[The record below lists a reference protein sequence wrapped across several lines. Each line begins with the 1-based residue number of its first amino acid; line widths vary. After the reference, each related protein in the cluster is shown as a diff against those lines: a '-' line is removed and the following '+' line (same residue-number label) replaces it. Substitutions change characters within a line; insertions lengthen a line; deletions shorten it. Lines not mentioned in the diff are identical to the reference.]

1 MTSAIDRV
9 RGIAGL
15 ISLVWRAARLPVPEL
30 RTLEERLANLPLDD
44 APVSAPVDI
53 RWDEHAIPFVTAESL
68 PDLAVGLG
76 VVHAHLRLG
85 QMEMLRRVAQGRIS
99 EMIGTFGLEFDIAL
113 RTIDI
118 CRTVPEIIAMLPD
131 ASRIWAES
139 FLAGINH
146 MIARAPAPPPEC
158 QMLDFSREPWTLQDL
173 FSLARLAS
181 VDITW
186 TPALK
191 LLKLRETMGL
201 ASWAT
206 LWPELLRAGAPNP
219 DGMTAALARG
229 SNSAAVSGTR
239 TASGAAIIASDPHV
253 GLQLPSLWL
262 ACGMSAP
269 GMKAAGLMI
278 PGLPYVA
285 IGRNEK
291 IAWGAT
297 NLHAASSVFIDLSAE
312 TDPQITERSVDIAV
326 RGVGVRHA
334 KLRESCFGPVISD
347 VKRFGLQQP
356 TALGWVGHQPSDE
369 LTAMLTMNRADD
381 FAAFQHA
388 LRGFAVQGYSF
399 TYADA
404 TGRVGI
410 LRAGHVPARPGTPTD
425 ILEPASVLN
434 DLTSLAEA
442 TGLFDPREGFVVS
455 ANEDPQTAVQAGF
468 FFAPSDRALRQAAL
482 LNRTGIERA
491 DLEALQRD
499 VTSSSARHL
508 RDALARRATELGLTL
523 PQAVLDW
530 NGCYDEPSV
539 GALAYEVLVAETA
552 DKVVG
557 KAMLASARAVWT
569 SRAFVASALL
579 GAPDATL
586 RHALSH
592 GAKRAAQAIA
602 KGKCWGDAHVLHLA
616 HPLTRLP
623 IWGRKFGVHI
633 FGVPGS
639 NDTLYKTGHGPARC
653 GRRQG
658 GHRVTY
664 GSSAR
669 HLADFVDPDANFVII
684 LGGQDGWIGSV
695 NATDQIPLWREGRYL
710 HLPLTSASVAARF
723 GRLTQLTP
731 PP

>member
-1 MTSAIDRV
+1 MTSVIDRV
-9 RGIAGL
+9 RGIAEL
-15 ISLVWRAARLPVPEL
+15 IDLVWRAARLPVPES
-30 RTLEERLANLPLDD
+30 RTLDERLTNLPLDGS
-44 APVSAPVDI
+44 PVTAAVDI

-85 QMEMLRRVAQGRIS
+85 QMEMLRRLAQGRIS
-99 EMIGTFGLEFDIAL
+99 EMIGTLGLEIDVAL
-113 RTIDI
+113 RTMDI
-118 CRTVPEIIAMLPD
+118 CRAVPEIIAMLPD
-131 ASRIWAES
+131 ASRLWAES

-146 MIARAPAPPPEC
+146 VIARAPATPPEC
-158 QMLDFSREPWTLQDL
+158 QILSFNREPWNLQDL
-173 FSLARLAS
+173 FSLARLSS

-191 LLKLRETMGL
+191 LLKLRERM
-201 ASWAT
+201 APVSWAL
-206 LWPELLRAGAPNP
+206 LWPELLRTGAPNP
-219 DGMTAALARG
+219 DGITAAIARG
-229 SNSAAVSGTR
+229 SNSAAIGGTR

-269 GMKAAGLMI
+269 GMNAAGLMI

-285 IGRNEK
+285 IGRNAK

-312 TDPQITERSVDIAV
+312 RDPQITERTVDIAV
-326 RGVGVRHA
+326 RGVGMRPA
-334 KLRESCFGPVISD
+334 KVRESRFGPVISD
-347 VKRFGLQQP
+347 VKHFGLERP

-381 FAAFQHA
+381 FAAFQTA

-410 LRAGHVPARPGTPTD
+410 LRAGHVPVRPGTPAD
-425 ILEPASVLN
+425 LLEPASVLN
-434 DLTSLAEA
+434 DIASLAEA
-442 TGLFDPREGFVVS
+442 TGVFDPPQGFVVS
-455 ANEDPQTAVQAGF
+455 ANEDPQTAVRAGF
-468 FFAPSDRALRQAAL
+468 FFAPPDRALRQAAL
-482 LNRTGIERA
+482 LDRTGIERA
-491 DLEALQRD
+491 DLEVLQRD
-499 VTSSSARHL
+499 VTSSTACQL
-508 RDALARRATELGLTL
+508 RDALARRAIELGVTL

-530 NGCYDEPSV
+530 NGCYDEESA
-539 GALAYEVLVAETA
+539 GALAYEVLLAETA
-552 DKVVG
+552 DRVIG
-557 KAMLASARAVWT
+557 KAVLASLLAVWT
-569 SRAFVASALL
+569 SRALVASALL
-579 GAPDATL
+579 DAPDALL

-592 GAKRAAQAIA
+592 GAKHAALAIS
-602 KGKCWGDAHVLHLA
+602 KGKCWGNAHLLHLA
-616 HPLTRLP
+616 HPLARLP
-623 IWGRKFGVHI
+623 ICGRKFGVLI

-639 NDTLYKTGHGPARC
+639 NDTLYKTGHGPARR

-658 GHRVTY
+658 SHRVTY

-684 LGGQDGWIGSV
+684 MGGQDGWIGSV

-710 HLPLTSASVAARF
+710 RLPLTSASVAASF

>member
-1 MTSAIDRV
+1 MTSGIDRV

-15 ISLVWRAARLPVPEL
+15 IGLVWRAARLPAPES
-30 RTLEERLANLPLDD
+30 RTLDERLTNLPLADT
-44 APVSAPVDI
+44 PVSAPVDI

-113 RTIDI
+113 RTMDI
-118 CRTVPEIIAMLPD
+118 CRAVPEIIAMLPD

-146 MIARAPAPPPEC
+146 VISRAPAPPPEC
-158 QMLDFSREPWTLQDL
+158 QMLGLAREPWSLPDL

-181 VDITW
+181 ADITW
-186 TPALK
+186 MPTLK
-191 LLKLRETMGL
+191 LLRLRETMGL
-201 ASWAT
+201 ASWAS
-206 LWPELLRAGAPNP
+206 LWPELLRTGVPNP
-219 DGMTAALARG
+219 DGITAALARG
-229 SNSAAVSGTR
+229 SNSAAVGGTR

-297 NLHAASSVFIDLSAE
+297 NLHAASSVFIDLTAE

-326 RGVGVRHA
+326 RGIGMRRA
-334 KLRESCFGPVISD
+334 KLRESRFGPVISD
-347 VKRFGLQQP
+347 VKRFRLRRP

-381 FAAFQHA
+381 FAAFQRA

-399 TYADA
+399 TYADT

-410 LRAGHVPARPGTPTD
+410 LRAGHVPARPGTPAD
-425 ILEPASVLN
+425 ILERAAVLN
-434 DLTSLAEA
+434 DISSLAE
-442 TGLFDPREGFVVS
+442 GSGVFDPREGFVVS

-468 FFAPSDRALRQAAL
+468 FFAPPDRALRQAAL
-482 LNRTGIERA
+482 LDSTGIERT

-499 VTSSSARHL
+499 VTSSSARQL

-523 PQAVLDW
+523 PQAVLEW
-530 NGCYDEPSV
+530 NGCYDEASV
-539 GALAYEVLVAETA
+539 GALAYEVLLAETA
-552 DKVVG
+552 DMLIG
-557 KAMLASARAVWT
+557 KTILASALAVWT
-569 SRAFVASALL
+569 SRALIASSLL
-579 GAPDATL
+579 GAPDALL

-592 GAKRAAQAIA
+592 GAKRAVQAIS
-602 KGKCWGDAHVLHLA
+602 KGKCWGDAHLLRLA
-616 HPLTRLP
+616 HPLARLP
-623 IWGRKFGVHI
+623 ILGRKFGIHI

-639 NDTLYKTGHGPARC
+639 NDTLYKTGHGPARYA
-653 GRRQG
+653 RRQG

-669 HLADFVDPDANFVII
+669 HLADFIDPDANFVII

-710 HLPLTSASVAARF
+710 RLPLTSASVAASF